1 MPTVSA
7 TPPAPRSGSNSNWVF
22 VAIVTGIILVALWA
36 IRSILLLTFTAV
48 ILVIFF
54 SIPIRRLTLLTFPG
68 GRKISRP
75 TAIALTLLGVVFL
88 LILLSLMVFP
98 QVFQQFGSLFS
109 TTIPQGIERLVE
121 WWDNGRVLYN
131 ISFLRNFDL
140 TNLVEAPSPAA
151 RALGTI
157 RAEHLDIL
165 GLRDWTDA
173 AAPLTIDQASL
184 QNIGTQVLAALGQ
197 VGGTVIPLL
206 GGVAN
211 MLLSSLIVLFISLYF
226 LAEPHRYVERII
238 LYTPV
243 WYRGRMRIILDRI
256 DEAIRAWLKITG
268 VSMLVAGVLTGLLLW
283 LVAGLDTQWLA
294 LGTIA
299 GLASFI
305 PNFGP
310 ILALIPAVLVGAV
323 QAPQNIGWIIL
334 IVYGVSFIQSQIVSP
349 IMANED
355 MKMPPVLILV
365 GQIVFGIFFGFL
377 GLMFAVPMTAIFLV
391 LMDEIYVKDVL
402 GDRQSVPDENVI
414 EPQGITG

>member
-1 MPTVSA
+1 V
-7 TPPAPRSGSNSNWVF
+7 
-22 VAIVTGIILVALWA
+22 IGIILVALWA

-54 SIPIRRLTLLTFPG
+54 SIPIRRLTMLTFPG
-68 GRKISRP
+68 GRKIGRP
-75 TAIALTLLGVVFL
+75 TAIALTLLGVVVV

-98 QVFQQFGSLFS
+98 QVFEQFGSLFS
-109 TTIPQGIERLVE
+109 RTIPQGVEAFVE
-121 WWDNGRVLYN
+121 WWDDGRILYT
-131 ISFLRNFDL
+131 IPFLQNFDL
-140 TNLVEAPSPAA
+140 TDIAGTPAP
-151 RALGTI
+151 RTLGITGLD
-157 RAEHLDIL
+157 HLGIMDV
-165 GLRDWTDA
+165 RNWNNTT
-173 AAPLTIDQASL
+173 APLTIDQDAL
-184 QNIGTQVLAALGQ
+184 QNIGSQLLAALGQ
-197 VGGTVIPLL
+197 VGGTVLPLL

-243 WYRGRMRIILDRI
+243 WYRGRMRLILDRI
-256 DEAIRAWLKITG
+256 DDAIRAWLKITG

-402 GDRQSVPDENVI
+402 GDKQSVPDETVI
-414 EPQGITG
+414 EPLGITG

>member
-1 MPTVSA
+1 MSIVSA

-22 VAIVTGIILVALWA
+22 VAVVIGIILVALWA

-48 ILVIFF
+48 VLVIFF
-54 SIPIRRLTLLTFPG
+54 SIPIRRLQMLTFPG
-68 GRKISRP
+68 GRKIGR
-75 TAIALTLLGVVFL
+75 TAAIALTLLGVVFVL
-88 LILLSLMVFP
+88 VLLSLMVFP

-109 TTIPQGIERLVE
+109 DTIPAGIERMVE
-121 WWDNGRVLYN
+121 WWDNGRVLYD
-131 ISFLRNFDL
+131 IPFLRNFDL
-140 TNLVEAPSPAA
+140 SDVVGTTTPRTPG
-151 RALGTI
+151 LGV
-157 RAEHLDIL
+157 DVL
-165 GLRDWTDA
+165 GIAHVQDWANA
-173 AAPLTIDQASL
+173 AAPLRVDQASL
-184 QNIGTQVLAALGQ
+184 QNLGTQLLTTLGQ

-226 LAEPHRYVERII
+226 LAEPNRYVERII

-243 WYRGRMRIILDRI
+243 WYRGRMRVILDRI

-310 ILALIPAVLVGAV
+310 ILALIPAILVGAV
-323 QAPQNIGWIIL
+323 VAPQNIGWIII

-402 GDRQSVPDENVI
+402 GDKQSVPDENVV
-414 EPQGITG
+414 EPVGITG

>member
-1 MPTVSA
+1 MPTASA
-7 TPPAPRSGSNSNWVF
+7 TPPASRRGSNSNWVF
-22 VAIVTGIILVALWA
+22 VATVVGIILVALWA

-54 SIPIRRLTLLTFPG
+54 SIPIRRLMKLTFPG
-68 GRKISRP
+68 GRKISR
-75 TAIALTLLGVVFL
+75 TAAIALTLVGVVL
-88 LILLSLMVFP
+88 LLVLLSLMVFP

-109 TTIPQGIERLVE
+109 DTIPAGIERLVD
-121 WWDNGRVLYN
+121 WWDDGRVLYTFP
-131 ISFLRNFDL
+131 FLQNFDL
-140 TNLVEAPSPAA
+140 TDIAGTPVPRTLGIAGLDHIGILAVRSWSNTSAA
-151 RALGTI
+151 
-157 RAEHLDIL
+157 
-165 GLRDWTDA
+165 
-173 AAPLTIDQASL
+173 LTIDQAAL

-226 LAEPHRYVERII
+226 LAEPHRYIERVI

-243 WYRGRMRIILDRI
+243 WYRERMRVILDRI
-256 DEAIRAWLKITG
+256 DEAIRAWLRITG

-334 IVYGVSFIQSQIVSP
+334 IVYGVSFIQSQVVSP

-402 GDRQSVPDENVI
+402 GDKQSVPDENVVG
-414 EPQGITG
+414 PARITG

>member
-1 MPTVSA
+1 MSTVSA

-22 VAIVTGIILVALWA
+22 VATVTGIILVALWA

-48 ILVIFF
+48 VLVIFF
-54 SIPIRRLTLLTFPG
+54 SIPIRRLQLLTFPG
-68 GRKISRP
+68 GRKIGRP

-109 TTIPQGIERLVE
+109 DTIPAGIERVVE

-131 ISFLRNFDL
+131 IPFLRNFDL
-140 TNLVEAPSPAA
+140 SDVV
-151 RALGTI
+151 GTTTPRTPGI
-157 RAEHLDIL
+157 VGWDSIGVTHVQ
-165 GLRDWTDA
+165 DWDNA
-173 AAPLTIDQASL
+173 AAPLRIDLAAL
-184 QNIGTQVLAALGQ
+184 QNVGSQLLATLGQ

-226 LAEPHRYVERII
+226 LAEPNRYVERIV
-238 LYTPV
+238 LYTPI
-243 WYRGRMRIILDRI
+243 WYRPRMRVILARI
-256 DEAIRAWLKITG
+256 DDAIRAWLKITG

-283 LVAGLDTQWLA
+283 LIAGLETQWLA

-310 ILALIPAVLVGAV
+310 IIALIPAVLVGAV
-323 QAPQNIGWIIL
+323 VAPQNIGWIIL

-377 GLMFAVPMTAIFLV
+377 GLMFAVPMTAILLV

-402 GDRQSVPDENVI
+402 GDQQSVPDENVI
-414 EPQGITG
+414 EPIGTTG